1 MDIKLPKI
9 VWVLGFILTIV
20 LTSTSIAYFFN
31 INLESY
37 IGYLLWFCAL
47 GIFYAIL
54 DSQQKSVFNVE

>member
-1 MDIKLPKI
+1 MNLQLPKF
-9 VWVLGFILTIV
+9 VWVFGFILTII

-37 IGYLLWFCAL
+37 IGYLMWFCAL
-47 GIFYAIL
+47 CIFYAML